1 MGRPLEPGLAGAFLA
16 GLASFASPCVLPLT
30 PAYLSFIAGSD
41 PNRLMAADVSERMRL
56 LVRALAFVAGFAT
69 VFVLLGASASM
80 AGQFIAVWFDQ
91 LAVAAGILLMV
102 LGVHV
107 AGWLHL
113 PILMRERRAHGPARV
128 TSLAGAYFVG
138 LAFAFGWT
146 PCVGPVLASIL
157 LLSGAQDSVAHG
169 ALLLAVYAAGLGL
182 PFLFAAAFAPWFLK
196 RTSRFSRFARP
207 VSIIAGLL
215 LIVTGALIATGY
227 FGLIGAWMLE
237 TFPIFGR
244 IG

>member
-1 MGRPLEPGLAGAFLA
+1 M
-16 GLASFASPCVLPLT
+16 

-41 PNRLMAADVSERMRL
+41 PNRLMAAGVGERARL

-69 VFVLLGASASM
+69 VFVLLGATASA
-80 AGQFIAVWFDQ
+80 AGRFIAVWFDQ
-91 LAVAAGILLMV
+91 LAVIAGVLLIV
-102 LGVHV
+102 LGLHV

-113 PILMRERRAHGPARV
+113 PILMREKRVHGPVRV

-157 LLSGAQDSVAHG
+157 LLSGVQDSMTQG
-169 ALLLAVYAAGLGL
+169 ALLLSAYAAGLGL

-207 VSIIAGLL
+207 VSIVAGVL
-215 LIVTGALIATGY
+215 LIGTGALIATGY
-227 FGLIGAWMLE
+227 FGIIGVWMLE
-237 TFPIFGR
+237 TFPVFGR